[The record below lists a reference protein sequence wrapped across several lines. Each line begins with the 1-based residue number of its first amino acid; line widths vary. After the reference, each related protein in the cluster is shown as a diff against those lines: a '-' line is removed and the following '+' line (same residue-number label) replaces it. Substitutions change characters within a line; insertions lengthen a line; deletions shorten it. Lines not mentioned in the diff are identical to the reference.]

1 MEAVFRWQ
9 DEAALVEALRQGDP
23 EAYEQ
28 LIEQYADGVY
38 RVAFRLLQ
46 NQHDAEDAM
55 QEAFLSV
62 YLNIGSFQGQARLS
76 SWLYRIATNKAM
88 DLLRKRSRKTEAATD
103 AWEDLGENAEEWLP
117 DAQAVLPEDWAERQ
131 EVQALIQEGLAT
143 LSPGLRAAFVLFEME
158 GLRMDEVAETL
169 EISPSA
175 AKVRVHR
182 ARQALRG
189 FLAARLREPE
199 GEE

>member
-1 MEAVFRWQ
+1 MDAAFRWQ
-9 DEAALVEALRQGDP
+9 NEAELLAALKRGEP

-55 QEAFLSV
+55 QEAFLSA
-62 YLNIGSFQGQARLS
+62 YLNIDAFQGQAKLS
-76 SWLYRIATNKAM
+76 SWLYRIVTNKAM

-103 AWEDLGENAEEWLP
+103 ALEDLGEDAGEWIP
-117 DAQAVLPEDWAERQ
+117 DADAVLPEDWVERQ
-131 EVQALIQEGLAT
+131 EIQALIWQGLET

-158 GLRMDEVAETL
+158 GLRMDEVAEAL

-182 ARQALRG
+182 ARQALHK
-189 FLAARLREPE
+189 FLAVHLQ
-199 GEE
+199 